1 MLRITGFAVAA
12 LTAVLTSASAWAQN
26 YSGTFTTKN
35 EQGGTVTL
43 ALKQDGASN
52 VKGTLTGNNNT
63 FQVDAKA
70 TPQGLMGKVSGP
82 QGQLYLMAQFEGAS
96 LAVVLAEPLANGQP
110 NLNTARRIVFTKGS
124 GAAAKTEKPAA
135 PGGADG
141 QLTALLTRNAWCGF
155 TYNKNTGTSTTERVV
170 FNANGLV
177 SRNAGAQTYNSGPAG
192 SVAGQYGNRDQAR
205 WKVANGMLH
214 LSQDGTNW
222 SPQALQV
229 TQNSNGSPII
239 KSGGKEYMVCN

>member
-1 MLRITGFAVAA
+1 MRYFASAIAA
-12 LTAVLTSASAWAQN
+12 LLVSGVAFAQS

-70 TPQGLMGKVSGP
+70 TPQGLMGKISGP
-82 QGQLYLMAQFEGAS
+82 QGQLYLMAQFEGAN
-96 LAVVLAEPLANGQP
+96 LAVVLAEPMANGQP
-110 NLNTARRIVFTKGS
+110 NLSSARRIVFTKA
-124 GAAAKTEKPAA
+124 GAASASKGAEKPAA
-135 PGGADG
+135 AASGGDG
-141 QLTALLTRNAWCGF
+141 QLTAFLTRNAWCGF
-155 TYNKNTGTSTTERVV
+155 TYNQHTGTSTTERVV
-170 FNANGLV
+170 FGANGLV
-177 SRNAGAQTYNSGPAG
+177 SRSSGAQTYNSGPAG
-192 SVAGQYGNRDQAR
+192 SVAGQSGNRDQAR
-205 WKVANGMLH
+205 WKVSNGMLH
-214 LSQDGTNW
+214 LSQDGLNW

>member
-1 MLRITGFAVAA
+1 MLRIIGFAVAA
-12 LTAVLTSASAWAQN
+12 LAAALTSASAWAQN

-135 PGGADG
+135 PSGTDG

-155 TYNKNTGTSTTERVV
+155 TYNQHTGTSTSERVV
-170 FNANGLV
+170 FGANGLV

>member
-1 MLRITGFAVAA
+1 MLRIIGFAIATLVCLPAF
-12 LTAVLTSASAWAQN
+12 AQN

-70 TPQGLMGKVSGP
+70 TPQGLMGKISGP
-82 QGQLYLMAQFEGAS
+82 QGQLYLMAQFEGAN
-96 LAVVLAEPLANGQP
+96 LNVLLAEPLPNGQP
-110 NLNTARRIVFTKGS
+110 NVSSARRIVFTKAGS
-124 GAAAKTEKPAA
+124 GPAAKTEKPAA
-135 PGGADG
+135 AGGMDG

-155 TYNKNTGTSTTERVV
+155 TYNQHSGTSTRERVV
-170 FNANGLV
+170 FGANGLV
-177 SRNAGAQTYNSGPAG
+177 SRSSGAQTYNSGPAG
-192 SVAGQYGNRDQAR
+192 SVAGQYGNSEQGR

-214 LSQDGTNW
+214 LSQDGMNW
-222 SPQALQV
+222 APQPLQV
-229 TQNSNGSPII
+229 TQNSNGYPII
-239 KSGGKEYMVCN
+239 KSGGKEYMQCN